1 MRKKVFLIV
10 IVIIAIILLIPEENN
25 EFRIRVIANS
35 DSSADQN
42 EKMAVVSALQKRI
55 AGFDQNDIAGEVIA
69 NIDILE
75 ADVKRVLCH
84 DNYLLSIKK
93 IKYPAKT
100 INGRVIPGG
109 KYRTLLVVIGK
120 GEGKNWW
127 SLLYPDY
134 HGISFEDAESGDIEY
149 EFYFW
154 EKLKKLL
161 LGG

>member
-75 ADVKRVLCH
+75 ADVKRVLRH

-127 SLLYPDY
+127 SLLYPNY
-134 HGISFEDAESGDIEY
+134 HGISFEDAESVDIEY
-149 EFYFW
+149 EYYFR
-154 EKLKKLL
+154 EK
-161 LGG
+161 